1 MKHDK
6 AAVVPP
12 AEVRSYY
19 DQPVLHD
26 PVWTWEVPTY
36 FFLGGLAGASSTLAL
51 AARVGGQP
59 GLARALECTAAV
71 AVLPCPLL
79 LVSDL
84 GRPARALNMLRVF
97 KPRSPMNLGAWL
109 LAGYAPAAV
118 GRAVIGG
125 VVGGLAGTVA
135 AGLGPVLASYTAV
148 LVADTAVPA
157 WHEGRHELPFLFVGG
172 ALASAGAAGVA
183 LVAPGEARPARAAL
197 LAGVAAELAA
207 GRRLEQRLGPLGE
220 PYRTGSGGRLGRAAR
235 RLVLAGAALVA
246 TAGRRRHEA
255 AIVGAALVAAGAACE
270 RFAVIAAG
278 AASARDPAAT
288 VGPQRARLDT
298 AAGPTLGHPAPDTG
312 GTRPDDGWTAAQ
324 P

>member
-1 MKHDK
+1 LKPDK

-19 DQPVLHD
+19 DQPVLHE

-36 FFLGGLAGASSTLAL
+36 FFLGGLAGSSSTLAL
-51 AARVGGQP
+51 AARLGGQP
-59 GLARALECTAAV
+59 ELARALERTAAV

-97 KPRSPMNLGAWL
+97 KPRSPVNLGAWV

-125 VVGGLAGTVA
+125 VVGWLAGTAA
-135 AGLGPVLASYTAV
+135 AGLGPLLATYTAV
-148 LVADTAVPA
+148 LLADTAVPA
-157 WHEGRHELPFLFVGG
+157 WHEARRELPFVFVGG

-183 LVAPGEARPARAAL
+183 LVAPSEARPARAAV
-197 LAGVAAELAA
+197 LAGVAVELAA
-207 GRRLEQRLGPLGE
+207 GRRLEHRLGPLGE
-220 PYRTGSGGRLGRAAR
+220 PYRSGSAGRLGRAT
-235 RLVLAGAALVA
+235 RLLGLAGAALVA
-246 TAGRRRHEA
+246 TAGRRRHKA
-255 AIVGAALVAAGAACE
+255 AIAGAALVAAGAACE

-278 AASARDPAAT
+278 MASARDPAAT
-288 VGPQRARLDT
+288 VGPQRARLDA
-298 AAGPTLGHPAPDTG
+298 AAGSTPGHPLPESG
-312 GTRPDDGWTAAQ
+312 GTRPDDGRAAAQ